1 MTSVHLLATGAALA
15 GLAACGRAA
24 PLTAPTAAD
33 DPFAAPAVEATPL
46 HGLNTAAAERAWT
59 FDPVGQVAYLERAA
73 PDGRAPRIVSAE
85 WFEGAWQTAADAPWS
100 DGYRE
105 RAPFFHVARDRLYF
119 ASDRPR
125 TGRDPQPDLD
135 LWFVDRDGDG
145 WTEPRRLTGGVNDRR
160 ELGFASIARD
170 GALVAAVADERG
182 PSLVEAQPT
191 ADGYGAPAPVVLPDP
206 PAGTLGAPL
215 IAPDRSFLLFTV
227 EPGPFGGA
235 DLMVAFRTVDGGW
248 GPSAPLLGV
257 NTEADETAPALS
269 PDERRLIFASD
280 RPGGAGATDLYQVE
294 LAVALPAR

>member
-125 TGRDPQPDLD
+125 TGRDL
-135 LWFVDRDGDG
+135 
-145 WTEPRRLTGGVNDRR
+145 
-160 ELGFASIARD
+160 
-170 GALVAAVADERG
+170 
-182 PSLVEAQPT
+182 
-191 ADGYGAPAPVVLPDP
+191 
-206 PAGTLGAPL
+206 
-215 IAPDRSFLLFTV
+215 
-227 EPGPFGGA
+227 
-235 DLMVAFRTVDGGW
+235 
-248 GPSAPLLGV
+248 
-257 NTEADETAPALS
+257 
-269 PDERRLIFASD
+269 
-280 RPGGAGATDLYQVE
+280 
-294 LAVALPAR
+294 